1 MKIVGKENTF
11 YETKD
16 KPQIF
21 EAQRVMKY
29 GVLFMVSCG
38 VMFLILSHVEEGN
51 LFPYF
56 VLSTVLYI
64 YFHSLNIF
72 FLWLITQQRLKP

>member
-1 MKIVGKENTF
+1 
-11 YETKD
+11 
-16 KPQIF
+16 
-21 EAQRVMKY
+21 
-29 GVLFMVSCG
+29 MVSCG
-38 VMFLILSHVEEGN
+38 VMFLILSHVEGN

-64 YFHSLNIF
+64 YFHSLNIL